1 MGIGFVIFIWL
12 IFLGFIAAS
21 YLVLKLLSNHFHL
34 AKVLKDA
41 LVALVLVGFFTICGL
56 IFFNLVEMVVQNV
69 YPTRIFTMDLEV
81 KLTDDVEILDGGVN
95 FVRSWLKFRANEQT
109 IERIIEKRS
118 FDKVEKKGFKSAFDN
133 ELKKLSTD
141 ENTTFYHSN
150 RFASNCDPDNGNC
163 HAYLV
168 YNKQNGEAYFSW

>member
-41 LVALVLVGFFTICGL
+41 LVAIVLVGFFTFCGL
-56 IFFNLVEMVVQNV
+56 IFFSFVEFVVQNI
-69 YPTRIFTMDLEV
+69 YPTRIFTVDLKV
-81 KLTDDVEILDGGVN
+81 NLTNDVEILDGGVN
-95 FVRSWLKFRANEQT
+95 FYRNWLKFRANEKT
-109 IERIIEKRS
+109 IERIIEKRG
-118 FDKVEKKGFKSAFDN
+118 FGEVEKKRFKNPFDD
-133 ELKKLSTD
+133 ELRKLSND
-141 ENTTFYHSN
+141 ENTILYHSTS
-150 RFASNCDPDNGNC
+150 FANDCDPDNGNC
-163 HAYLV
+163 HAFLV

>member
-1 MGIGFVIFIWL
+1 MGIGFVILIWL

-41 LVALVLVGFFTICGL
+41 LAALVLVGFFTVCGL
-56 IFFNLVEMVVQNV
+56 NFFNLVEMVVQNV
-69 YPTRIFTMDLEV
+69 YPTRIFTMDLKV

-95 FVRSWLKFRANEQT
+95 FVSSWLKFRANEQT
-109 IERIIEKRS
+109 IERIIEKNS
-118 FDKVEKKGFKSAFDN
+118 FDEVERKRFKSAFND
-133 ELKKLSTD
+133 ELNKLSAN

-150 RFASNCDPDNGNC
+150 SFASNCDPDNGNC